1 MRLELVLYVRLNT
14 LTLISCPAEPELG
27 RSVGANAR
35 VYRAGLSLRRFFLS
49 PRGSCTGLFS
59 SSYTGAGAL
68 GGALAWC

>member
-35 VYRAGLSLRRFFLS
+35 VYRAGLPLRRFFLS
-49 PRGSCTGLFS
+49 PRGSCT
-59 SSYTGAGAL
+59 
-68 GGALAWC
+68 